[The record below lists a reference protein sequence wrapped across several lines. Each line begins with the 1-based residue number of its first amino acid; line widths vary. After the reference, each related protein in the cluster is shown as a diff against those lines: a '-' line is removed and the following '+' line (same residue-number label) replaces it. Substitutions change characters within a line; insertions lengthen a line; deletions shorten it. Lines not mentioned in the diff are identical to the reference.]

1 MRLFSDGKVVATA
14 EDPTQLGSGLRVMM
28 GQLFPR
34 NPYIKDELSA
44 RLFVG
49 ELDEVALYDR
59 AIADVEILQHVQL
72 ARPESDSSPHHSI
85 RDLK

>member
-1 MRLFSDGKVVATA
+1 MRLYSDGKVVATA
-14 EDPTQLGSGLRVMM
+14 EDSTQLGSGLRVMM

-59 AIADVEILQHVQL
+59 ALSEEDILQHVQL
-72 ARPESDSSPHHSI
+72 ARPESDSSPDDSI
-85 RDLK
+85 